1 VPLIW
6 DAISELIA
14 EDEGFRKNFVL
25 SFVGNVDGTVPGY
38 FREKAL
44 SENLELISYVPHQ
57 EVTRLMAA
65 SDLLF
70 FVVPR
75 SRNNKLI
82 ITGKLFEYLASG
94 RPVISVGPTGGDAS
108 AILEDTARDSMLEY
122 DDKDGFKRLLLGYY
136 RKWEKDHGSLPK
148 QDTAVLDKYSRHS
161 SAGKLADIMHEMTKG
176 RDEN

>member
-1 VPLIW
+1 
-6 DAISELIA
+6 
-14 EDEGFRKNFVL
+14 
-25 SFVGNVDGTVPGY
+25 
-38 FREKAL
+38 
-44 SENLELISYVPHQ
+44 
-57 EVTRLMAA
+57 MAA
-65 SDLLF
+65 SVLLF

-94 RPVISVGPTGGDAS
+94 RPVISVGPTDGDAS

-148 QDTAVLDKYSRHS
+148 QDTAVLDKYSRRS
-161 SAGKLADIMHEMTKG
+161 SAGQLADIMHEMTKG